1 MKVWKRKKRTSSS
14 FLRTSQIQWQ
24 LEWIGHSLLCSSCL
38 NFSSPVI
45 CLFFRQDHSTC
56 PNTWRMN
63 KEKDTIAYL
72 QILMTLSIYI
82 ELLMLTQSP
91 EKTKNRKKSNS
102 AGQDHINQPTSGTWF
117 HQTHKSV
124 NLILFI
130 LDCVKP
136 NTVLIRGPIRAWE
149 QACWYIEPA
158 NRPCLCSQC
167 QRSIHRSDA
176 TNKPS
181 RNALKPCLS

>member
-1 MKVWKRKKRTSSS
+1 MKEEKKRTSSS

-56 PNTWRMN
+56 PTTWRMN
-63 KEKDTIAYL
+63 KEKDMIAY
-72 QILMTLSIYI
+72 
-82 ELLMLTQSP
+82 
-91 EKTKNRKKSNS
+91 
-102 AGQDHINQPTSGTWF
+102 HINQPTSGTCF

-136 NTVLIRGPIRAWE
+136 NTGLIRGPIRAWE